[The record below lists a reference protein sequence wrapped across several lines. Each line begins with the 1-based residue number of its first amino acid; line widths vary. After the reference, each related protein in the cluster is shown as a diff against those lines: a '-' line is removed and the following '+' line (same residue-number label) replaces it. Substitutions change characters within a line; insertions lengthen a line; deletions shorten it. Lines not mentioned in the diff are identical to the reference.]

1 MSLDI
6 DQIILHSL
14 RQGGDGQPHADT
26 RSQTLPADEAVQ
38 GLMVELHRIYNGKG
52 GKGFGFFADTQ
63 APVTELTNGERVDGE
78 LAEGETA
85 PKPLSPAFRIALEQ
99 LLSGQTE
106 FVPFSVNVTHMLVT
120 QLVAHALDEQG
131 VLLFAK
137 YNYVGVDYLLLA
149 LLEDKES
156 VMVSEALELR
166 HIQYLDIGKLNLVAR
181 IDLTE
186 WKTQPDSR
194 RYITFSKGRIGRK
207 LGDFFMDLLGA
218 REGMDTKVQNKGLLQ
233 AVDDYCDSRALE
245 PAQRNDYKKQV
256 FKYCTEQA
264 SAGEEI
270 EIKTLSAEL
279 AATEPSNGGTDF
291 YSFIGQEY
299 ELAERFPADRSTLRG
314 LTKFVGSGG
323 GLTLSFEQKLLNSRI
338 FYDPQTD
345 TLTIKGVP
353 PNLKD
358 QLLRHS

>member
-6 DQIILHSL
+6 DKIILHSL

-38 GLMVELHRIYNGKG
+38 GLMAELHRIYNGKG
-52 GKGFGFFADTQ
+52 GKGFGFFADPEV
-63 APVTELTNGERVDGE
+63 AVAELT
-78 LAEGETA
+78 EGSDA
-85 PKPLSPAFRIALEQ
+85 PKQPSPAFRIALEQ
-99 LLSGQTE
+99 LLAEQTE
-106 FVPFSVNVTHMLVT
+106 FVPFSVTMT
-120 QLVAHALDEQG
+120 QLLVKNLVEHALGEQG

-137 YNYVGVDYLLLA
+137 YNYVGVDYLMIA
-149 LLEDKES
+149 LLEGKES
-156 VMVSEALELR
+156 VTVSEALELR

-194 RYITFSKGRIGRK
+194 RYITFSKGRVGRK
-207 LGDFFMDLLGA
+207 LGDFFMDYLGA
-218 REGMDTKVQNKGLLQ
+218 REGMDAKVQNKGLLQ
-233 AVDDYCDSRALE
+233 AVDDYCDSRQLE
-245 PAQRNDYKKQV
+245 PAERHDYKKQV
-256 FKYCTEQA
+256 FQYCSEQA
-264 SAGEEI
+264 SAGAEI
-270 EIKTLSAEL
+270 EIKELSAEL
-279 AATEPSNGGTDF
+279 AAKDEGDLDF

-299 ELAERFPADRSTLRG
+299 ELEDRFPADRSTLRG

-323 GLTLSFEQKLLNSRI
+323 GLTLSFEQKLLNSRV

-345 TLTIKGVP
+345 TLTIRGVP

-358 QLLRHS
+358 QLLRQS

>member
-6 DQIILHSL
+6 DKIILHSL
-14 RQGGDGQPHADT
+14 RAGNDGQPHADT

-38 GLMVELHRIYNGKG
+38 GLMAELHRIYNGKG
-52 GKGFGFFADTQ
+52 GKGFGFFADPE
-63 APVTELTNGERVDGE
+63 ADVAE
-78 LAEGETA
+78 LAEGEEA
-85 PKPLSPAFRIALEQ
+85 PRQPSPAFRIALEQ
-99 LLSGQTE
+99 LLGEQTE
-106 FVPFSVNVTHMLVT
+106 FVPFSITLTQMLVK
-120 QLVAHALDEQG
+120 QLVEHALDEQG
-131 VLLFAK
+131 VLLIAK
-137 YNYVGVDYLLLA
+137 YNYVGVDYLMIA
-149 LLEDKES
+149 LLEGKES
-156 VMVSEALELR
+156 VTVSEALDLR
-166 HIQYLDIGKLNLVAR
+166 HIHYLDIGKLNLVAR

-194 RYITFSKGRIGRK
+194 RYITFSKGRVGRK

-218 REGMDTKVQNKGLLQ
+218 REGMDAKVQNKGLLQ
-233 AVDDYCDSRALE
+233 AVDDYCDSRQLE
-245 PAQRNDYKKQV
+245 PAERNDYKKQV

-270 EIKTLSAEL
+270 EIKELSAEL
-279 AATEPSNGGTDF
+279 SAKDAGGGDRDF

-299 ELAERFPADRSTLRG
+299 ELEERFPADRSTLRG

-323 GLTLSFEQKLLNSRI
+323 GLTLSFEQKLLNSRV

-345 TLTIKGVP
+345 TLTIRGVP

-358 QLLRHS
+358 QLLRQS

>member
-6 DQIILHSL
+6 DKIILHSL

-26 RSQTLPADEAVQ
+26 RSQTLPPDEAVQ
-38 GLMVELHRIYNGKG
+38 GLMAELHRIYNGKG
-52 GKGFGFFADTQ
+52 GKGFGFFADPE
-63 APVTELTNGERVDGE
+63 AAVAE
-78 LAEGETA
+78 LADGIDA
-85 PKPLSPAFRIALEQ
+85 PKQPSPAFRIALEQ
-99 LLSGQTE
+99 LLGEQTE
-106 FVPFSVNVTHMLVT
+106 FVPFSVNVTQMLVK
-120 QLVAHALDEQG
+120 QLVEHALDEQG
-131 VLLFAK
+131 VLLIAK
-137 YNYVGVDYLLLA
+137 YNYVGVDYLMIA
-149 LLEDKES
+149 LLEGKES
-156 VMVSEALELR
+156 VTVSEALELR

-186 WKTQPDSR
+186 WKTQPESR

-218 REGMDTKVQNKGLLQ
+218 REGMDAKIQNKGLLQ
-233 AVDDYCDSRALE
+233 AVEDYCESRQLE
-245 PAQRNDYKKQV
+245 PAERNDYKKQV

-270 EIKTLSAEL
+270 EIKELSAEL
-279 AATEPSNGGTDF
+279 SAKDAGEGDLDF

-299 ELAERFPADRSTLRG
+299 DLEDRFPADRSTLRG

-358 QLLRHS
+358 QLLRQS

>member
-6 DQIILHSL
+6 DKIILHSL

-26 RSQTLPADEAVQ
+26 RSQTLPPDEAVQ
-38 GLMVELHRIYNGKG
+38 GLMAELHRIYNGKG
-52 GKGFGFFADTQ
+52 GKGFGFFADPET
-63 APVTELTNGERVDGE
+63 AVAE
-78 LAEGETA
+78 LADEEA
-85 PKPLSPAFRIALEQ
+85 PKQPSPAFRIALEQ
-99 LLSGQTE
+99 LLSEQTE
-106 FVPFSVNVTHMLVT
+106 FVPFSVNVTQMLVK
-120 QLVAHALDEQG
+120 QLVEHALDEQG

-137 YNYVGVDYLLLA
+137 YNYVGVDYLLIA
-149 LLEDKES
+149 LLEGKES
-156 VMVSEALELR
+156 VTVSEALELR

-186 WKTQPDSR
+186 WKTQADSR

-218 REGMDTKVQNKGLLQ
+218 REGMDAKVQNKGLLQ
-233 AVDDYCDSRALE
+233 AVEDYCDSRQLE
-245 PAQRNDYKKQV
+245 PTERNDYKKQV

-270 EIKTLSAEL
+270 EIKELSAEL
-279 AATEPSNGGTDF
+279 SAKDGGDGDLDF

-299 ELAERFPADRSTLRG
+299 ELEDRFPADRSTLRG

-323 GLTLSFEQKLLNSRI
+323 GLTLSFEQKLLNSRNL
-338 FYDPQTD
+338 YNPQTD

-358 QLLRHS
+358 QLLRQS